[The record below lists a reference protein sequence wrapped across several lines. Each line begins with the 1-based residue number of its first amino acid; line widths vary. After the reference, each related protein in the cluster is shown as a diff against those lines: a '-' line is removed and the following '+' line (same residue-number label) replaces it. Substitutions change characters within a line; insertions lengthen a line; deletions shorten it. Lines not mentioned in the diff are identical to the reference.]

1 MQVLKVEVHLLSVKV
16 SLGMTKIFNALNRL
30 KLPQIK
36 MKTQKKVRPK
46 IRRRRKRRI
55 KKTKKIKKT
64 RKRRKIKNQKKI
76 NLMLFQLGLVKAIIL
91 S

>member
-1 MQVLKVEVHLLSVKV
+1 
-16 SLGMTKIFNALNRL
+16 
-30 KLPQIK
+30 
-36 MKTQKKVRPK
+36 MKTKKKVRPK
-46 IRRRRKRRI
+46 IRRRKRRRT

-76 NLMLFQLGLVKAIIL
+76 NLMLFQLGLVKAIIP